1 MYNIKRCVDI
11 EHRQAMRLAPAIGFS
26 HFPYASIA
34 WTGSMGLILSLIHI
48 SEPTRPY

>member
-34 WTGSMGLILSLIHI
+34 WTGSMGLISASATAVAPLN
-48 SEPTRPY
+48 